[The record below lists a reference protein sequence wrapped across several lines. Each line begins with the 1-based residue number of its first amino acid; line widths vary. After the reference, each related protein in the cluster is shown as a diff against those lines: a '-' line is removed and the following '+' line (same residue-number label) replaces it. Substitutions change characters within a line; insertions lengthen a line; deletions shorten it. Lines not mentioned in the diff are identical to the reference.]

1 MVEVIIFGTI
11 FLILCFWVYKKK
23 SFIGAVLLYLSLV
36 ALIAAMVNHSY
47 NAASPHDNNIK
58 IDSIRSGK

>member
-1 MVEVIIFGTI
+1 MIEVIIFGTI

-36 ALIAAMVNHSY
+36 AFIAAMVSHSMRIPP
-47 NAASPHDNNIK
+47 AQIE
-58 IDSIRSGK
+58 IREN